1 MPESHESTEFCK
13 DRIQHFASKADH
25 NKREALTM
33 FVALILCTLASP
45 LFITLGQGLVFS
57 KIIPSILS
65 TVATGCAVWLQ
76 QRKPQQLWSL
86 YRTMQR
92 QLENELYS
100 FEFLIHDYA
109 GRTEPDK
116 LLAERTAAVCM
127 NAHQLWAPLIPS
139 AEGLISALTPAQA
152 QVKKRHGK

>member
-1 MPESHESTEFCK
+1 
-13 DRIQHFASKADH
+13 
-25 NKREALTM
+25 M
-33 FVALILCTLASP
+33 FVTLILCTLASP
-45 LFITLGQGLVFS
+45 LFITLGQGLLLS
-57 KIIPSILS
+57 KIVPSILS
-65 TVATGCAVWLQ
+65 TLATGCAVWLQ

-109 GRTEPDK
+109 ARTEPDK

-139 AEGLISALTPAQA
+139 AEGLISALSPAQA
-152 QVKKRHGK
+152 QVGKKQGK